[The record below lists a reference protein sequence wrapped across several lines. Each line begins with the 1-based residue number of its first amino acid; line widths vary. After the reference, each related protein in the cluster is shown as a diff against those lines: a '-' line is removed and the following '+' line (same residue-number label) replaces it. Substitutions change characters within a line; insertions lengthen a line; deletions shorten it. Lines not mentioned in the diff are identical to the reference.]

1 MEVKLCTYNDDP
13 RRVGKNPTVVKT
25 LQMNPVTITN
35 LMNPVFTCDYDSSI
49 ILCNYAIVQDF
60 NRKYFVNPPDLIKG
74 GRLQFTFHVD
84 VLECGWLG
92 CKGTVIRNQ
101 YKRRL
106 RAILDELILDKS
118 VSYDVFI
125 IAKKPI
131 LEIDYEETKKQL
143 SFLLKKLNLTK

>member
-1 MEVKLCTYNDDP
+1 MNKTYHVKKNTEIEAILNNKVFKNNRYFSVYKKQNIETGHFRYALS
-13 RRVGKNPTVVKT
+13 VGKKIGN
-25 LQMNPVTITN
+25 
-35 LMNPVFTCDYDSSI
+35 
-49 ILCNYAIVQDF
+49 A
-60 NRKYFVNPPDLIKG
+60 
-74 GRLQFTFHVD
+74 
-84 VLECGWLG
+84 
-92 CKGTVIRNQ
+92 VIRNQ

-106 RAILDELILDKS
+106 RAILDEVILDKS